1 MIKVLILLAVVGLAI
16 WWLRRARSAD
26 DRPSD
31 DDQPLQPNGKGKRDP
46 AGRSGKPGNKP
57 ADKPTPMLACAHCG
71 VHLPQAEALTD
82 AAGRPFCGEAHRLAG
97 PR

>member
-1 MIKVLILLAVVGLAI
+1 MIKALILFAVVGLVI
-16 WWLRRARSAD
+16 WWLRRSGSAD
-26 DRPSD
+26 DRPR
-31 DDQPLQPNGKGKRDP
+31 GE
-46 AGRSGKPGNKP
+46 GRSAKPRNKPGENP

>member
-16 WWLRRARSAD
+16 WLLRRARSAD
-26 DRPSD
+26 DRPRD
-31 DDQPLQPNGKGKRDP
+31 DD
-46 AGRSGKPGNKP
+46 RSGKPGNKPADKP